1 MATARMQFRNDGFAT
16 VSNIAGVVE
25 VSAPTWRAKRWAIKQ
40 LKRKAAAFGITL
52 KKKNDA
58 WYADPQKMEKVEY
71 GLFETLKECWVSP
84 TVGDLRKGV
93 ILDKGF

>member
-1 MATARMQFRNDGFAT
+1 MATATMQFRNDGFAT
-16 VSNIAGVVE
+16 VLNIGGVVE

-40 LKRKAAAFGITL
+40 LKRKAATFGITL
-52 KKKNDA
+52 KKKNGA

-71 GLFETLKECWVSP
+71 RLFEALKECWESP